1 MLSLRNKQVIIAVA
15 FPLAFM
21 LLVAGELHFANK
33 MAKLQMD
40 IARLREE
47 QTLYRLQISRI
58 ASEVEAYKDALS
70 ELSKYPIKLS
80 KDGASFY
87 SNVESALVRNNMSV
101 TDIRPA
107 GAGEGIVA
115 VRVEFT
121 GNYSSVL
128 GAIKEW
134 RQIKEVARLKSMT
147 ILPDKEGTVR
157 GVAILESPLR
167 R

>member
-1 MLSLRNKQVIIAVA
+1 M
-15 FPLAFM
+15 
-21 LLVAGELHFANK
+21 
-33 MAKLQMD
+33 
-40 IARLREE
+40 
-47 QTLYRLQISRI
+47 QISRI
-58 ASEVEAYKDALS
+58 ASEGEAYKDALS
-70 ELSKYPIKLS
+70 ELLKYPIKLS

-107 GAGEGIVA
+107 GAGEGVVA

-134 RQIKEVARLKSMT
+134 RQIKEVARLKSIT
-147 ILPDKEGTVR
+147 ILPVKEGTVR